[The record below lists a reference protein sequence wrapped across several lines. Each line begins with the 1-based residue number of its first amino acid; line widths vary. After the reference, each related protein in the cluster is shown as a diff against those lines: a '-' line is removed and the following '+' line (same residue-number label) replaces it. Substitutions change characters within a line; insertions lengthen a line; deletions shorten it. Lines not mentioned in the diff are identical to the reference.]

1 MYYKAQTNDF
11 TKFIS
16 KMDIPALQLPN
27 HKDEE
32 WRFTNLDFLKD
43 LNVNDYTN
51 NPLRYFLQEIYFK
64 IFKY

>member
-1 MYYKAQTNDF
+1 MILQNSF
-11 TKFIS
+11 Q
-16 KMDIPALQLPN
+16 KMDIPVLQLPN

-51 NPLRYFLQEIYFK
+51 NPLN
-64 IFKY
+64 IFTRDLFQNIQILKN